1 MKHWMTTAAFAL
13 TALSASAADP
23 VAPVSY
29 RDAIAPIFQD
39 KCTGCHGAQK
49 QKAGLRLDSHAGVMK
64 GDEDGAVVVAGDPKK
79 SPLYQAITLPKDHE
93 DHMPPPKKPQLTE
106 DEIAKIKAWIEKGAA
121 GES

>member
-1 MKHWMTTAAFAL
+1 MKYWMITAL
-13 TALSASAADP
+13 TALSALSATAADP
-23 VAPVSY
+23 AAPVSY

-49 QKAGLRLDSHAGVMK
+49 QKGGLRLDSHAAVMQ
-64 GDEDGAVVVAGDPKK
+64 GGEDGVVVVAGDLKK
-79 SPLYQAITLPKDHE
+79 SPLYQAITLPKE
-93 DHMPPPKKPQLTE
+93 REGHMPPPKKPQLTE